1 MAKATTVFTG
11 KTKKKK
17 ERMRKMA
24 STTEN
29 NHSKIKYLAS
39 TPEARKLLKQLTKEN
54 ELTYHQIQSL
64 LRIKRNETDTIIQKL
79 VEFKM
84 MEQSHKWAHGHTQI
98 DAINRSTYTIS
109 DFGVNFIA
117 NYEALNNTTV
127 HTNVAQLSKGDFAK
141 FKHML
146 QTFTTSED
154 NYEVREAYE
163 FIFGVGS
170 KNSNFYYVSKNKLLT
185 AYRKMHEIKRA
196 VFTIINNKTYDETTK
211 QYHNQIKDFAEIAVE
226 INQTLQNDQ
235 NDISHYLKYFKE
247 QIEKNTDFYARKS
260 KQVFGINQVDKKQ
273 SQQSMKEMVVQFAD
287 DMLQD
292 NIYKTYNAIITH
304 SITLAHT
311 LGNQLEE
318 LEHQMERKAKCI
330 TLARDI
336 MGMSIEDAQKA
347 FMQTMMNK
355 PLFYVSQNEHAR
367 FEENVL
373 WVQKPKER
381 EVTTTNEKPK
391 IDTQTV
397 ALLKEEAKLESLKM
411 ELAKLEKINALLQ
424 QPIHNQILDHESYR
438 LVKQAIASAG
448 VQNKQS
454 SPYELQADV
463 SPSKAQFIIKTKQND
478 KTKRTVYE
486 RKEIKLYADRDITEK
501 IQQIQSSI
509 TQLTARIADK
519 KSNQPVIVQSL
530 QETKTAL

>member
-1 MAKATTVFTG
+1 MTTTN
-11 KTKKKK
+11 KD
-17 ERMRKMA
+17 
-24 STTEN
+24 
-29 NHSKIKYLAS
+29 NHLKIKYIAS
-39 TPEARKLLKQLTKEN
+39 TPEARELLKQLTKEN
-54 ELTYHQIQSL
+54 ELTYHQIQNL
-64 LRIKRNETDTIIQKL
+64 LCIKRDAADTIIQKL

-84 MEQSHKWAHGHTQI
+84 MEQSHKWAHGYTQI

-117 NYEALNNTTV
+117 NYEALNNTAA

-146 QTFTTSED
+146 QTFTNSED
-154 NYEVREAYE
+154 DYEVREAYE

-185 AYRKMHEIKRA
+185 AYRKMHELKRA
-196 VFTIINNKTYDETTK
+196 VFTIINNKIYDETTK

-235 NDISHYLKYFKE
+235 NDISHYLTYFKE

-260 KQVFGINQVDKKQ
+260 KQVFGINQVDAKQ
-273 SQQSMKEMVVQFAD
+273 SQQSMKEIVVQFAN

-304 SITLAHT
+304 SIALVHN

-330 TLARDI
+330 TLARD
-336 MGMSIEDAQKA
+336 MMTMTIEEAQKA

-355 PLFYVSQNEHAR
+355 SLFYVSQNEHAR

-373 WVQKPKER
+373 WIQKPKER
-381 EVTTTNEKPK
+381 EITTTNEKPK

-438 LVKQAIASAG
+438 LVKQAVASAG
-448 VQNKQS
+448 AKNKQS
-454 SPYELQADV
+454 SPYELQANV
-463 SPSKAQFIIKTKQND
+463 SPSKAPFIIKTKQND

-486 RKEIKLYADRDITEK
+486 RKEITFYVKGNITEK

-530 QETKTAL
+530 QETETVL

>member
-1 MAKATTVFTG
+1 MTNATN
-11 KTKKKK
+11 
-17 ERMRKMA
+17 ED
-24 STTEN
+24 
-29 NHSKIKYLAS
+29 NHLKIKYIAS
-39 TPEARKLLKQLTKEN
+39 TPEARELLKQLTKEN

-98 DAINRSTYTIS
+98 DALNRSTYTIS

-117 NYEALNNTTV
+117 NYEALNNTTI

-146 QTFTTSED
+146 QTFTTSD
-154 NYEVREAYE
+154 DDYEAREAYE

-185 AYRKMHEIKRA
+185 AYRKMHELKRA
-196 VFTIINNKTYDETTK
+196 LFTIINNKIYDETTK
-211 QYHNQIKDFAEIAVE
+211 QYHNQIKDFAEIAIE

-235 NDISHYLKYFKE
+235 NDILYHLNYFKE

-260 KQVFGINQVDKKQ
+260 KQVFGINQVDAKQ
-273 SQQSMKEMVVQFAD
+273 SQQSMKEIVIRFAD
-287 DMLQD
+287 DMLKD

-304 SITLAHT
+304 SSTLAHT
-311 LGNQLEE
+311 LGDQLEE
-318 LEHQMERKAKCI
+318 LEHQMERKAECI
-330 TLARDI
+330 TLARE
-336 MGMSIEDAQKA
+336 MMTMAIEEAQKA

-373 WVQKPKER
+373 WIQKPKER
-381 EVTTTNEKPK
+381 EQITTNGKPT

-397 ALLKEEAKLESLKM
+397 ALLKEKAKRESLRL
-411 ELAKLEKINALLQ
+411 ELAKLEKINTLLQ
-424 QPIHNQILDHESYR
+424 QPIHNQVLEAESYR
-438 LVKQAIASAG
+438 LVKQAIASFDAK
-448 VQNKQS
+448 NKQPS
-454 SPYELQADV
+454 SYELQASV
-463 SPSKAQFIIKTKQND
+463 LSSETPFIIKTKQND

-486 RKEIKLYADRDITEK
+486 RKEITFYVKGNITEQIQK
-501 IQQIQSSI
+501 IQFSI

-519 KSNQPVIVQSL
+519 ESNQPVIVQSL
-530 QETKTAL
+530 QETETIL

>member
-1 MAKATTVFTG
+1 MTTTS
-11 KTKKKK
+11 
-17 ERMRKMA
+17 ED
-24 STTEN
+24 
-29 NHSKIKYLAS
+29 NHLKIKYIAS
-39 TPEARKLLKQLTKEN
+39 TPEARELLKQLTKEN

-64 LRIKRNETDTIIQKL
+64 LRIKRDTADTIIQKL

-84 MEQSHKWAHGHTQI
+84 MEQSHKWAHGYTQM
-98 DAINRSTYTIS
+98 DAISKSTYTIS

-117 NYEALNNTTV
+117 NYEALNNTAA
-127 HTNVAQLSKGDFAK
+127 HTHVAQLSKGDFAK

-146 QTFTTSED
+146 QTFTTND
-154 NYEVREAYE
+154 DDYEVREAYE

-196 VFTIINNKTYDETTK
+196 VFTIINNKIYDETTK
-211 QYHNQIKDFAEIAVE
+211 NYHNQIKDFAEIAVE

-235 NDISHYLKYFKE
+235 NDISCYLNYFKE

-260 KQVFGINQVDKKQ
+260 KQVFGINQVDAKQ

-287 DMLQD
+287 NMLQD

-304 SITLAHT
+304 SIALAHT

-318 LEHQMERKAKCI
+318 LEHQMERKAECI
-330 TLARDI
+330 TLARK
-336 MGMSIEDAQKA
+336 MIEEMTVEEAQNA

-355 PLFYVSQNEHAR
+355 PLFYVSQNKHAR

-373 WVQKPKER
+373 WIQKPKER
-381 EVTTTNEKPK
+381 EVTITNQKPT
-391 IDTQTV
+391 INTQTM
-397 ALLKEEAKLESLKM
+397 ALLKKEAKLESLKM

-424 QPIHNQILDHESYR
+424 QPIHNQVLDNESYR
-438 LVKQAIASAG
+438 LVKQAVVSAG
-448 VQNKQS
+448 AKNKQA
-454 SPYELQADV
+454 SPYELQADI
-463 SPSKAQFIIKTKQND
+463 SPSAAPFIIKTKQND

-501 IQQIQSSI
+501 IQQTQSSI
-509 TQLTARIADK
+509 TQLTRRIADK
-519 KSNQPVIVQSL
+519 KSNQPVIIQSL
-530 QETKTAL
+530 QETETTV

>member
-1 MAKATTVFTG
+1 MTTSN
-11 KTKKKK
+11 
-17 ERMRKMA
+17 ED
-24 STTEN
+24 
-29 NHSKIKYLAS
+29 NHLKIKYIAS

-64 LRIKRNETDTIIQKL
+64 LCIKRDAADTIIQKL

-98 DAINRSTYTIS
+98 NALNRSTYTIS

-146 QTFTTSED
+146 QTFTNSD
-154 NYEVREAYE
+154 NDYEVREAYE

-170 KNSNFYYVSKNKLLT
+170 KNSNFYYISKNKLLT

-211 QYHNQIKDFAEIAVE
+211 NYHNQIKDFAEIAVE

-260 KQVFGINQVDKKQ
+260 KQVFGINQVDEKQ
-273 SQQSMKEMVVQFAD
+273 SQQSMKEIVVQFAN

-318 LEHQMERKAKCI
+318 LEHQMERKAECI

-336 MGMSIEDAQKA
+336 MTMTIKDAQKA
-347 FMQTMMNK
+347 FMQIMMNK
-355 PLFYVSQNEHAR
+355 PLFYVSQNEHVR

-373 WVQKPKER
+373 WIQKPKER
-381 EVTTTNEKPK
+381 EVTTTKEKPK
-391 IDTQTV
+391 IDTQTM
-397 ALLKEEAKLESLKM
+397 ALLRKKAKRESLLI
-411 ELAKLEKINALLQ
+411 ELAKLEKINTLLQ
-424 QPIHNQILDHESYR
+424 QPIHNQVLDTESYR
-438 LVKQAIASAG
+438 LVKQAIASFDAK
-448 VQNKQS
+448 NKQPS
-454 SPYELQADV
+454 SYELQTNV
-463 SPSKAQFIIKTKQND
+463 LPAQKPFIIKTKQND

-486 RKEIKLYADRDITEK
+486 RKEITFYVKGNITEK
-501 IQQIQSSI
+501 IQQTQSAI
-509 TQLTARIADK
+509 AQLTRRIADK
-519 KSNQPVIVQSL
+519 ESNQSVIVQSL
-530 QETKTAL
+530 QETETTL

>member
-1 MAKATTVFTG
+1 MTTSN
-11 KTKKKK
+11 
-17 ERMRKMA
+17 ED
-24 STTEN
+24 
-29 NHSKIKYLAS
+29 NHLKIKYIAS

-64 LRIKRNETDTIIQKL
+64 LCIKRDAADTIIQKL

-98 DAINRSTYTIS
+98 DALNRSTYTIS

-146 QTFTTSED
+146 QTFTNSD
-154 NYEVREAYE
+154 NDYEVREAYE

-185 AYRKMHEIKRA
+185 AYRKMHELKRA
-196 VFTIINNKTYDETTK
+196 LFTIINNKIYDETTK

-235 NDISHYLKYFKE
+235 NDISHYLNYFKE
-247 QIEKNTDFYARKS
+247 QIEKNTDFYAHKS
-260 KQVFGINQVDKKQ
+260 KQVFGINQVDEKQ
-273 SQQSMKEMVVQFAD
+273 SQQSIKEIVVQFAD

-311 LGNQLEE
+311 LGDQLEE
-318 LEHQMERKAKCI
+318 LEHQMERKAECI
-330 TLARDI
+330 TLARK
-336 MGMSIEDAQKA
+336 MIEEMTVEEAQKA

-373 WVQKPKER
+373 WIQKPKER
-381 EVTTTNEKPK
+381 EVTTTNEKPN
-391 IDTQTV
+391 IDIQTM
-397 ALLKEEAKLESLKM
+397 ALLKEKAKLKSLET

-424 QPIHNQILDHESYR
+424 QPIHNQVLDHESYR
-438 LVKQAIASAG
+438 LVKQAIASTG
-448 VQNKQS
+448 VKNRQT

-463 SPSKAQFIIKTKQND
+463 SPSAAPFIIKTKQND

-509 TQLTARIADK
+509 TQFTARIADK

-530 QETKTAL
+530 QETETTL